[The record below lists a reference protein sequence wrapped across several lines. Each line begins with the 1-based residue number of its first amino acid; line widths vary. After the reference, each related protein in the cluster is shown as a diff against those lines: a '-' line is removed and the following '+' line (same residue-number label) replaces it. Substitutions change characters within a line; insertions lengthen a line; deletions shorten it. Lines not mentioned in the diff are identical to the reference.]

1 MAVSVSQRIEK
12 LSWAGLLADLHERG
26 FAITPSLLTASECN
40 DLIATYPEDGLFR
53 NHIVMARYRFG
64 SGDYKYFADPLPGIV
79 REIRTSF
86 YERLSTV
93 ANRWNELLGLKER
106 FPARHEELVKLCRE
120 KGQLRPTPLLL
131 HYEAGDYN
139 CLHQDLYVQIAF
151 PLQLTCFLSSKTEYS
166 GGEFVLVEQQ
176 PRAQSKVE
184 VLSPE
189 QGQVLMFATRYRPVK
204 GTRGYYRANVRHG
217 VSRVRSGI
225 RYTLGVPMHEA
236 E

>member
-1 MAVSVSQRIEK
+1 MREGIESRIER
-12 LSWAGLLADLHERG
+12 LSWPTIESSLHERG
-26 FAITPSLLTASECN
+26 FALTPPLLTASECN
-40 DLIATYPEDGLFR
+40 GLIAMYPDEKLFR
-53 NHIVMARYRFG
+53 SHIVMARYRFG

-86 YERLSTV
+86 YARLSKA

-106 FPARHEELVKLCRE
+106 FPARHEELVKLGHE

-139 CLHQDLYVQIAF
+139 CLHQDLYGQIAF
-151 PLQLTCFLSSKTEYS
+151 PLQLTCFLSGKTEYS

-184 VLSPE
+184 VLSPQ